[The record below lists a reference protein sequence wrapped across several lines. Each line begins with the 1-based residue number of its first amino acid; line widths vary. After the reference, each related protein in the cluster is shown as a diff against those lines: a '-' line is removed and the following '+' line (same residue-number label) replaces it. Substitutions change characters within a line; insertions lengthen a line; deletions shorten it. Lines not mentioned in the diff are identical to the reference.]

1 MSNLGGYQDFA
12 TAAKRAGGVDNFI
25 AAIEKDAVTKAFPK
39 IFGAGLLVAGAVAST
54 AVAVAKRYSGLRD
67 LREAQANEAR
77 EQIKAEVEA
86 SAKPVV
92 TDLETGEEDD
102 GPDAGPKR

>member
-1 MSNLGGYQDFA
+1 MSNLGRYQDLA
-12 TAAKRAGGVDNFI
+12 AEAKRGGGVDSFI

-39 IFGAGLLVAGAVAST
+39 IFGAGFLVAGAVAST
-54 AVAVAKRYSGLRD
+54 AVAVAKPYSGLRD